1 MENLTN
7 RQKEILLNLIS
18 QEKSNIFNMNGNIE
32 PLLREYRKELS
43 ITYKI
48 ISDSWEEDKYCM

>member
-1 MENLTN
+1 MELTN

-18 QEKSNIFNMNGNIE
+18 QEKSNICNMNRNIE
-32 PLLREYRKELS
+32 PLLREYKKELS
-43 ITYKI
+43 IIHKI

>member
-1 MENLTN
+1 MNLSN

-43 ITYKI
+43 IIYKI
-48 ISDSWEEDKYCM
+48 ISDGWEEDKYSM